1 MEGEETLSFSSKKKI
16 ALFAGVLTMAL
27 GTLLT
32 PPPRTDASDHRDGPL
47 IIPTPTS
54 DISDVYFFLDPN
66 DNSKVIMGLGV
77 SGFITPGENSNC
89 GAFDPNARFRFE
101 IETNGDATPDHYF
114 DITFSPRQD
123 VNAPQTATIIL
134 PSGGRFMAPA
144 TPSSATDTP
153 APAPVITT
161 DPNTGVSFFA
171 GLTDDPFFFDIPA
184 ELRYRASRIAGSP
197 DPSFF
202 NRGRDTF
209 AGYNTLMIAL
219 SVPASLLRGRAV
231 AGIGLSASAQR
242 KSMTFRSPDGDR
254 DFGEFVNIDRMG
266 VPTINTFFLPFARRD
281 DYNRA
286 STIDDADGKF
296 VDDIVNTLR
305 RLRTDDASIE
315 ILKQIAVT
323 NGDMLR
329 LNLLIPNTG
338 PGGGNN
344 PAAAFPNGRRPGDDA
359 IDFILTIV
367 NNRVTQVDNVNAND
381 APFRN
386 TFPFFAP
393 PAQPF
398 PAGAIDDR
406 TRN

>member
-1 MEGEETLSFSSKKKI
+1 MLLSSKKRI
-16 ALFAGVLTMAL
+16 ALFAGALMMAF
-27 GTLLT
+27 GILLT
-32 PPPRTDASDHRDGPL
+32 PPTRIDACDHRDGPRIGCL
-47 IIPTPTS
+47 TS
-54 DISDVYFFLDPN
+54 DITDVYFFLDPN

-77 SGFITPGENSNC
+77 AGFITPGENSNS
-89 GAFDPNARFRFE
+89 GAFDPNVRFRFE
-101 IETNGDATPDHYF
+101 IENDSDARPDHF
-114 DITFSPRQD
+114 FEITFSPRQD

-134 PSGGRFMAPA
+134 PSGGRFVAPT
-144 TPSSATDTP
+144 TPSSATDTT

-171 GLTDDPFFFDIPA
+171 GLTDDPFFFDVPA
-184 ELRYRASRIAGSP
+184 ELRYRASRIAGGP

-202 NRGRDTF
+202 NRGRDTI
-209 AGYNTLMIAL
+209 AGYNNLMIAL
-219 SVPASLLRGRAV
+219 SAPASLLRERTV
-231 AGIGLSASAQR
+231 ASIGLAASAQR
-242 KSMTFRSPDGDR
+242 KSMTFRTLDGDL
-254 DFGEFVNIDRMG
+254 DSGEFVNIDRMG
-266 VPTINTFFLPFARRD
+266 VPTINTFFLPFARKD

-286 STIDDADGKF
+286 STIDDANGKF

-305 RLRTDDASIE
+305 SLRTDDASIE
-315 ILKQIAVT
+315 IVKQLAVT

-344 PAAAFPNGRRPGDDA
+344 PAAAFPNGRRPGDDV
-359 IDFILTIV
+359 IDFIVTIV
-367 NNRVTQVDNVNAND
+367 NNRVKQGDNVNAND

-393 PAQPF
+393 PNQPF
-398 PAGAIDDR
+398 PAGTIDDR

>member
-1 MEGEETLSFSSKKKI
+1 M
-16 ALFAGVLTMAL
+16 AG
-27 GTLLT
+27 
-32 PPPRTDASDHRDGPL
+32 
-47 IIPTPTS
+47 
-54 DISDVYFFLDPN
+54 
-66 DNSKVIMGLGV
+66 
-77 SGFITPGENSNC
+77 
-89 GAFDPNARFRFE
+89 
-101 IETNGDATPDHYF
+101 
-114 DITFSPRQD
+114 
-123 VNAPQTATIIL
+123 
-134 PSGGRFMAPA
+134 A
-144 TPSSATDTP
+144 TPSSSTDTTP
-153 APAPVITT
+153 PAPVITT
-161 DPNTGVSFFA
+161 DPNSGVSFFA

-202 NRGRDTF
+202 SRRRDTI
-209 AGYNTLMIAL
+209 AGYNNLTMAL
-219 SVPASLLRGRAV
+219 RVPASLLREGAV
-231 AGIGLSASAQR
+231 ASIGLSASAQR
-242 KSMTFRSPDGDR
+242 KNMTIRSSHGAS

-266 VPTINTFFLPFARRD
+266 VPTISAFFLPFARKD

-286 STIDDADGKF
+286 STIDDANGKF

-305 RLRTDDASIE
+305 LLRTDDVSIE
-315 ILKQIAVT
+315 IIKRLAVT

-329 LNLLIPNTG
+329 LNLSIPNTG

-344 PAAAFPNGRRPGDDA
+344 AAAAFPNGRRPGDDV

-367 NNRVTQVDNVNAND
+367 NNRVTQGDNVNAND

-398 PAGAIDDR
+398 PAGTIDDR